1 MAAMRILTIG
11 HSTHALEAFVG
22 LLQRYE
28 VTKVGDVRSTPY
40 SRYTPQFNRESLSNG
55 LAAFG
60 LEYVFFGLELG
71 GRSDDPSCFENG
83 RIRYD
88 RLSATDRFQQGLK
101 RLICEATGGR
111 IALMCAEKEPLECHR
126 TLLLAPALEANG
138 VAVEHILA
146 DGGLEAH
153 GAAVERLVA
162 IHGDE
167 QQGELFATVGDRI
180 ELAIAKQAER
190 IAYRNRR

>member
-1 MAAMRILTIG
+1 MSGMRILTIG
-11 HSTHALEAFVG
+11 HSTHALEAFVN
-22 LLQRYE
+22 LLQRYD
-28 VTKVGDVRSTPY
+28 VVKLGDVRSTPY
-40 SRYTPQFNRESLSNG
+40 SRYNPQFNREPLANS
-55 LAAFG
+55 LAAVG
-60 LEYVFFGLELG
+60 LEYVFLGAELG

-88 RLSATDRFQQGLK
+88 RLSATRGFQEGLE
-101 RLICEATGGR
+101 RVIREATGSR

-126 TLLLAPALEANG
+126 ALLVAPALEAKG
-138 VAVEHILA
+138 VVVQHILA

-153 GAAVERLVA
+153 GAMMERLIA

-167 QQGELFATVGDRI
+167 QQGELFATLVDRI

-190 IAYRNRR
+190 IAYRNR

>member
-1 MAAMRILTIG
+1 MSGMRILTIG
-11 HSTHALEAFVG
+11 HSTHALEAFVD
-22 LLQRYE
+22 LLQRYD
-28 VTKVGDVRSTPY
+28 VVKLGDVRSTPY
-40 SRYTPQFNRESLSNG
+40 SRYNPQFNREPLANS
-55 LAAFG
+55 LAAVG
-60 LEYVFFGLELG
+60 LEYVFLGAELG

-88 RLSATDRFQQGLK
+88 RLSATRGFQEGLG
-101 RLICEATGGR
+101 RVIREATGSR

-126 TLLLAPALEANG
+126 ALLVAPALEAKG
-138 VAVEHILA
+138 VVVQHILA

-153 GAAVERLVA
+153 GAMMERLIA

-167 QQGELFATVGDRI
+167 QQGELFATLVDRI

-190 IAYRNRR
+190 IAYRNR